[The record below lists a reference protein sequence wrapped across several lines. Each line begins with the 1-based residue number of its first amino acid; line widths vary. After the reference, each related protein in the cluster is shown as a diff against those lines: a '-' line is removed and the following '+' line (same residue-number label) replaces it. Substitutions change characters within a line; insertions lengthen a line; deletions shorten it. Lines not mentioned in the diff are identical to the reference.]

1 MMSIKTAD
9 VYRMQ
14 KIEEQLEKIEENV
27 IGHVQKH
34 LDERIMKYR
43 KHFSELMVSYDQ
55 MTNMGEHM
63 QIYMNRNGIQD
74 EEMGWERYVHRTERL
89 HQYAAEMKEYTQQ
102 IREIYQTQIT
112 LQQNRVMNFLTVVT
126 TIFMPLTLITGWY
139 GMNFYNMQELHWQYG
154 YICVIIISIVVII
167 AECIYFKKKKML

>member
-1 MMSIKTAD
+1 MILNYLIDDD

-74 EEMGWERYVHRTERL
+74 EEMVERYVHRTERL
-89 HQYAAEMKEYTQQ
+89 HQYAAEMKSILSRSVKF
-102 IREIYQTQIT
+102 IRPRLPCSKI
-112 LQQNRVMNFLTVVT
+112 
-126 TIFMPLTLITGWY
+126 
-139 GMNFYNMQELHWQYG
+139 EL
-154 YICVIIISIVVII
+154 
-167 AECIYFKKKKML
+167 

>member
-1 MMSIKTAD
+1 MILNYLIDDD

-55 MTNMGEHM
+55 MTNMVSIC
-63 QIYMNRNGIQD
+63 QLYMNRN
-74 EEMGWERYVHRTERL
+74 ESR
-89 HQYAAEMKEYTQQ
+89 MKKWVG
-102 IREIYQTQIT
+102 
-112 LQQNRVMNFLTVVT
+112 RVMFIELSVC
-126 TIFMPLTLITGWY
+126 ISMPRR
-139 GMNFYNMQELHWQYG
+139 
-154 YICVIIISIVVII
+154 
-167 AECIYFKKKKML
+167 